1 MQLGT
6 EIGQRFCPR
15 CTQRLST
22 PAVLRDGEW
31 MHRKCWEQGAHQL
44 ADATRISD
52 AVRRMQE
59 CFPPFLFI
67 SEIEVL

>member
-6 EIGQRFCPR
+6 ETGQQLCPR
-15 CTQRLST
+15 CKEPLTV
-22 PAVLRDGEW
+22 PAVFRDGEW

-44 ADATRISD
+44 ADATKISE

-59 CFPPFLFI
+59 LFPPFLFI
-67 SEIEVL
+67 TELEVL